1 MEPPPWQQ
9 TACKVIT
16 EQVFFFKDILAGD
29 GYVLNVS
36 LVWEDENID

>member
-9 TACKVIT
+9 TALL
-16 EQVFFFKDILAGD
+16 QNRFFLKDILAGD
-29 GYVLNVS
+29 GYVLSVS